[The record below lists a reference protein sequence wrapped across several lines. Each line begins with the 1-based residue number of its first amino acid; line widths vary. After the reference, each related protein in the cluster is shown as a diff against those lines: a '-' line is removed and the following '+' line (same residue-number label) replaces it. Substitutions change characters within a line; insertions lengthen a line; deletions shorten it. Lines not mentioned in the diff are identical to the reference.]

1 MYSTEKFIAANAL
14 LCGVMLSVICGRLA
28 WIGVAEWRLLLGY
41 WLSSVCLCY
50 AVFGPLYAEFF
61 NGLTGCLALSAL
73 CPAAVFYLVRCIM
86 PVEYYLFS
94 GVAVWLAVY
103 QWLSNAST
111 KYAEEGEDNVP

>member
-1 MYSTEKFIAANAL
+1 MF
-14 LCGVMLSVICGRLA
+14 GVVSVMSCS
-28 WIGVAEWRLLLGY
+28 GVL
-41 WLSSVCLCY
+41 
-50 AVFGPLYAEFF
+50 F
-61 NGLTGCLALSAL
+61 
-73 CPAAVFYLVRCIM
+73 VRCIM